1 MKEKLVIRVKGKGE
15 GTEGDG
21 GEILQPM
28 EEMVEPVVSWT

>member
-15 GTEGDG
+15 GAEDDG
-21 GEILQPM
+21 GEILQPV